1 MSEMLHRYLNGDL
14 DGAELEAF
22 YRQLEGSPELQKAL
36 ASMSLQDALVSELV
50 LEDRPQR
57 SAPRRSYAGAAA
69 AAAVMLA
76 GLWFLLAKGHPPV
89 AQVVS
94 GTAVVVR
101 DGRETADAELRVGDR
116 LRGQVVLQLREAR
129 VELQGEAVLEARGL
143 HLDRGL
149 LSVEGKT
156 DLSTSLGTLQLS
168 GAADLIAGTETRLE
182 VRSGS
187 ARVGGTEIAAGRYA
201 VLDAPA
207 RSGTLVGHARVNE
220 AVRRGAAFLE
230 TRHRDLWLAMA
241 DGHRHGPAPRR
252 SYGELAL
259 LAFHRAGY
267 AADHPVVADLLGRTR
282 TRPIE
287 STYIAA
293 LQAMALSEI
302 DPVEDRERIRD
313 CARLLTQAQARNGQW
328 DYGVAPGAASGDN
341 SVSAYAALGLR
352 ACAEAGFT
360 VDPSVLERARKWW
373 ISSQNPDG
381 GWGYNDGVNPPST
394 SAPGENTGNTS
405 YGSVTAG
412 ALAALASLGPDTA
425 SEAAIRKGS
434 DWMAA
439 HFAADRNPAKSPGFS
454 QTHWYAACGRAGRLL
469 RTESFGPH
477 EWYPELAGALLS
489 AQREDGAWQI
499 ERGDFMGRERN
510 EILDTCLAILFL
522 KR

>member
-1 MSEMLHRYLNGDL
+1 MSELLHRYLNGDL

-22 YRQLEGSPELQKAL
+22 YQQLEASPELQKTL

-50 LEDRPQR
+50 LEGRLRR
-57 SAPRRSYAGAAA
+57 SVPRRSYAGAAA

-76 GLWFLLAKGHPPV
+76 GLWYLLAGGQPP
-89 AQVVS
+89 AARLVS

-116 LRGQVVLQLREAR
+116 LRGQAVLQLREAR
-129 VELQGEAVLEARGL
+129 VDLHGEAVVEARGV

-149 LSVEGKT
+149 LAVEGKAE
-156 DLSTSLGTLQLS
+156 LSTARGALSVS
-168 GAADLIAGTETRLE
+168 GAADLIAGIETRIE

-187 ARVGGTEIAAGRYA
+187 ARTGETEIAAGRYA
-201 VLDAPA
+201 VLDPPI

-220 AVRRGAAFLE
+220 AVQRGAAFLE
-230 TRHRDLWLAMA
+230 TRHRDLWPAMA

-252 SYGELAL
+252 SYMELAL

-267 AADHPVVADLLGRTR
+267 APDHPVVADLLGRMLA
-282 TRPIE
+282 RPIE

-302 DPVEDRERIRD
+302 DPAAHRERIRE
-313 CARLLTQAQARNGQW
+313 CARLLSQAQARNGQW
-328 DYGVAPGAASGDN
+328 DYGVAPGAANGDN

-352 ACAEAGFT
+352 ACAEAGVT
-360 VDPSVLERARKWW
+360 VEPSVLERAQRWW
-373 ISSQNPDG
+373 TSCQNPDG
-381 GWGYNDGVNPPST
+381 GWGYSDAVN
-394 SAPGENTGNTS
+394 APATGDLAQNTGDSS
-405 YGSVTAG
+405 YGTLTAG
-412 ALAALASLGPDTA
+412 ALAALAALGEGPAT
-425 SEAAIRKGS
+425 EKAIRKGQ

-439 HFAADRNPAKSPGFS
+439 NFAADRNPAKAAGFS
-454 QTHWYAACGRAGRLL
+454 QAHWYAACGRAGRFL
-469 RTESFGPH
+469 RTESFGSH
-477 EWYPELAGALLS
+477 EWYPEIAGALLS
-489 AQREDGAWQI
+489 AQRDDGGWHL

-510 EILDTCLAILFL
+510 EVLDTCLAILFL